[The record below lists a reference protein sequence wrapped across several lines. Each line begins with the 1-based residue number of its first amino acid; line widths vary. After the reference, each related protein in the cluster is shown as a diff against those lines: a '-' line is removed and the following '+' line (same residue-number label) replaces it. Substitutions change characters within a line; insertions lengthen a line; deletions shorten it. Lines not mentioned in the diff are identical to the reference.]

1 MKNKQEKDFEAL
13 SGVAQILARPQMWI
27 GSMSPVTQK
36 MFVIGTDGVE
46 FKEVTFI
53 PAFRKILD
61 EVLDN
66 SIDAIIKYNGGKGKV
81 KVVMDKDWVYM
92 EDNGPGIPVLP
103 ERCARQRQIRPR
115 H

>member
-53 PAFRKILD
+53 PAFRKILF
-61 EVLDN
+61 LTTPLTQ
-66 SIDAIIKYNGGKGKV
+66 SSSTMA
-81 KVVMDKDWVYM
+81 
-92 EDNGPGIPVLP
+92 
-103 ERCARQRQIRPR
+103 ARARLRS
-115 H
+115 